1 MTRRIENILV
11 PLDGSKN
18 SARGLEMAIKIAGSG
33 ESTLTGLIS
42 IEVPPHSE
50 FKGTGTVSKKAI
62 QEAKKI
68 MKESKISVEKN
79 GLKFKAKIMQGNIG
93 YNIIKTAHSKETKYD
108 MIVIGSRGRSS
119 VKEIF
124 FGSTSNYVIHA
135 SKIPI
140 LVVK

>member
-1 MTRRIENILV
+1 MFF
-11 PLDGSKN
+11 
-18 SARGLEMAIKIAGSG
+18 KIAGSG

-68 MKESKISVEKN
+68 MNESKISVEKN